1 MVFNLFR
8 KSKTDDLI
16 KPPIRVEPSNEKMVF
31 ETGEGSMIIDDVF
44 TIKGRGTVVTGR
56 VESGSIAIGNNVTI
70 QTAAG
75 PISSTVTGIEAF
87 HKKLDFAATG
97 DNVGIVLSDVGRDSV
112 KRGDVVS
119 VNKE

>member
-16 KPPIRVEPSNEKMVF
+16 KPPIRVESSNEKMVF

-44 TIKGRGTVVTGR
+44 SIKGRGTVVTGR
-56 VESGSIAIGNNVTI
+56 VESGSIAIGNKVTI

-87 HKKLDFAATG
+87 HKKLDFATAGT
-97 DNVGIVLSDVGRDSV
+97 NAGIVLSDVSRESV
-112 KRGDVVS
+112 NRGDVIS